1 MLKALLTQTC
11 IETEEGNDLIK
22 DEAFDFLACIQ
33 EATEPFKGD
42 AQRKGIA
49 YEVIEHPGLPKYVYG
64 DQRRVRQAV
73 ANMTANA
80 VEHTSQG
87 GVKIECYT
95 VSLEGPKVRVEIVIE
110 DTGCGMS
117 KYSFETSLRAS
128 PNLLVSNGLR
138 TLRSDN

>member
-1 MLKALLTQTC
+1 MLTET
-11 IETEEGNDLIK
+11 ITETEEGNDLIK

-95 VSLEGPKVRVEIVIE
+95 VSLEGPKVRVEIVVE

-117 KYSFETSLRAS
+117 KCCLESSLLRA
-128 PNLLVSNGLR
+128 PTKLLQS
-138 TLRSDN
+138 T